1 MTPEE
6 SLAYLYGLQQFG
18 IKLGLDNIRTLLKRL
33 GSPEAGLRCVHVAG
47 TNGKGSVSALLAEI
61 LRHSG
66 ERVGLYTSPHL
77 HCFSERLRINGIPLD
92 LEALPRLVERVRQ
105 AAAGLPA
112 TFFEATTA
120 LALLAFREAGATAA
134 VLETGLGG
142 RLDAT
147 NAVTPELTVI
157 TPVSFD
163 HREHLGATL
172 AEIAAEKAGIIK
184 PGVPVV
190 VGRQEDEARAVIE
203 AAAAAAGAPLW
214 SAGRDYRW
222 DGTAGAMHFSA
233 PGCELSDLDCALAGR
248 HQLANYAL
256 ALAGAARLRR
266 NGWAI
271 PDSALRRAGATT
283 RWPGR
288 LEWWSEPG
296 VLLDGAHNAAGAEA
310 LAGYLVERGVGALRL
325 VTGLSGQRRPAEVLD
340 PLRPWLDTLYFAEIP
355 EVANVPG
362 AELAAWADAHGI
374 PHRHF
379 AAPAAAL
386 EAALSESGEGETV
399 VVAGSLYLVAA
410 ARAALCAASGVS
422 PRVLTTTLK

>member
-33 GSPEAGLRCVHVAG
+33 DSPEAGLCCIHVAG

-61 LRHSG
+61 LRLSG

-77 HCFSERLRINGIPLD
+77 HCFSERIRINGVPIE
-92 LEALPRLVERVRQ
+92 LERLPALVERVRQ
-105 AAAGLPA
+105 AAEGLPA

-172 AEIAAEKAGIIK
+172 AAIAAEKAGIIK

-190 VGRQEDEARAVIE
+190 AGKQEDEALAVIVDAAE
-203 AAAAAAGAPLW
+203 AAAAPLW
-214 SAGRDYRW
+214 CADRDYRRG
-222 DGTAGAMHFSA
+222 DGAEGLRFSA
-233 PGCELSDLDCALAGR
+233 PGCELGSLRCALPGR
-248 HQLANYAL
+248 HQLDNYAT
-256 ALAGAARLRR
+256 ALAAAVRLRQA
-266 NGWAI
+266 GWPI
-271 PDSALRRAGATT
+271 DDRDLVRAGVTT

-288 LEWWSEPG
+288 LEWLPDSA

-310 LAGYLVERGVGALRL
+310 LAGYLAERGAGAIRL

-340 PLRPWLDTLYFAEIP
+340 PLRPWLRALYFAEIP

-362 AELAAWADAHGI
+362 AELAAWAGARLL
-374 PHRHF
+374 PWRHF
-379 AAPAAAL
+379 PTPAAAL
-386 EAALSESGEGETV
+386 EAALAESGEGETV

-410 ARAALCAASGVS
+410 VRGALCAAVGES
-422 PRVLTTTLK
+422 PPVLTTTLE